1 MQEAPF
7 VLLTLTESLT
17 LAFRAD
23 TLGSAFLTLALLMW
37 IAVGIYALR
46 YKDHQENN
54 GRFFAFYILTLV
66 MLLGLSFAANYMTMY
81 LFFEMMTL
89 CSVPLVLHN
98 GSAKAN
104 SAAKKYLF
112 YSIFGA
118 TLGLIGLFF
127 IHAYS
132 VSSDFLPGGVLDAA
146 KIAGNEELLR
156 TVAFFAVMGFGA
168 KAGLFPLHAW
178 LPAAHPVAPS
188 PASAVLSGVITKAG
202 VFCIIRVIYFQFG
215 ADFLRD
221 TWVQRSWIAVA
232 LLTIL
237 MGSLMAFREK
247 QLKTRL
253 AYSTVS
259 QVSYVLL
266 GLFFLNEA
274 AFAGALLHVLYHSV
288 LKDGLF
294 LSAGNIL
301 YQTRLEYVGDLKG
314 LGRQM
319 PLTLSCFAIFSLG
332 LTGIPPFAGFLSKWE
347 LATGALSSGLLPYAW
362 LAPAVLLISAMLTA
376 GYLFPIVIHGFFPG
390 RAYRSEGPDTGEAP
404 VAMVGVVGVLAAA
417 TVVLGLFGG
426 PILKFFLDLAGTVLL

>member
-1 MQEAPF
+1 
-7 VLLTLTESLT
+7 
-17 LAFRAD
+17 
-23 TLGSAFLTLALLMW
+23 
-37 IAVGIYALR
+37 
-46 YKDHQENN
+46 
-54 GRFFAFYILTLV
+54 
-66 MLLGLSFAANYMTMY
+66 
-81 LFFEMMTL
+81 
-89 CSVPLVLHN
+89 
-98 GSAKAN
+98 
-104 SAAKKYLF
+104 
-112 YSIFGA
+112 
-118 TLGLIGLFF
+118 
-127 IHAYS
+127 
-132 VSSDFLPGGVLDAA
+132 
-146 KIAGNEELLR
+146 
-156 TVAFFAVMGFGA
+156 MGFGA

-301 YQTRLEYVGDLKG
+301 YQTHLEYVGDLKG

-404 VAMVGVVGVLAAA
+404 VAMVGVVGALAAA